1 MFLRL
6 FLAQMLPKFYFYN
19 YERIFSLR
27 DLKFGGSV
35 YIHMRNKKGKV
46 DRWWEMAFDPLK
58 RHFSILGF
66 LRLIEKK
73 T

>member
-6 FLAQMLPKFYFYN
+6 FLATMLPKFCYYY
-19 YERIFSLR
+19 YERISSLR
-27 DLKFGGSV
+27 DLKFDGSV

-46 DRWWEMAFDPLK
+46 DGWYEMAFDPLK